1 MRLLSLF
8 GLLALAV
15 TLSRTRA
22 FSSRVTRSLKSHAKT
37 WSKHA
42 VRRSMVVVVGGGRR
56 RRAVS
61 PMTPAETTEVVD
73 RHNALRAAERAG
85 NMELMVRLVTCRLC
99 IGRQFCSVLF
109 FSRPRSEGWPHHG
122 RTFSIYPCPLSF

>member
-42 VRRSMVVVVGGGRR
+42 VRRSMVAVVGGGRR

-73 RHNALRAAERAG
+73 HHNALRAAERAG
-85 NMELMVRLVTCRLC
+85 NMELMVRRVTCRLC
-99 IGRQFCSVLF
+99 IG
-109 FSRPRSEGWPHHG
+109 
-122 RTFSIYPCPLSF
+122 